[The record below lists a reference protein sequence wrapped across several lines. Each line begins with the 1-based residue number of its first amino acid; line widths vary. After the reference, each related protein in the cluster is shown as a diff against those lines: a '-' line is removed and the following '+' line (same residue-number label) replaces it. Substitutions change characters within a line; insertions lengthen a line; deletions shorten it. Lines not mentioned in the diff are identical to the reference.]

1 MVAARKHAEAIG
13 HIVQLRLLVSIHHQH
28 LPDMAHF
35 HGFGNRH
42 GNVTFSA
49 NIMWCAR
56 VHLGYFPAVGKNRVS
71 TIEKL
76 SAAQV
81 ETLRHVY
88 AHQNSK
94 EIARLMGV
102 SPHTVDARI
111 KSAIRILGVSTR
123 IEAARI
129 VHDASD
135 PAAYQPLV
143 YQPPELAY
151 PPQAAETDRAQSEKR
166 QSGIFS
172 IGYPFPTKGRPFNTH
187 GQRER
192 ILWPILIAFG
202 TIMAFAALYTVL
214 LGLGAMLS

>member
-1 MVAARKHAEAIG
+1 
-13 HIVQLRLLVSIHHQH
+13 
-28 LPDMAHF
+28 MADIDR
-35 HGFGNRH
+35 FGNRCRD
-42 GNVTFSA
+42 VTFA
-49 NIMWCAR
+49 PKILWCAYG
-56 VHLGYFPAVGKNRVS
+56 HLGYFPAVGKKGVQNA
-71 TIEKL
+71 IEKL

-94 EIARLMGV
+94 EIARMMGV

-111 KSAIRILGVSTR
+111 KAAIRILGVSTR

-166 QSGIFS
+166 QPSIFS

-187 GQRER
+187 GRRER

-214 LGLGAMLS
+214 LGLGAMLA